1 MSPSFP
7 NKDTT
12 NSWCCCWASAWDLRR
27 ASKLSCHSPW
37 IYVWILAVTSCQGLR
52 APCHCCWAFS
62 SSFWS
67 FFLLLSIFSSFL
79 CNLTI
84 AFSSGGWL
92 FLWFL
97 AAILISSQQNIV
109 GIITATILF
118 VGFRFLDKSRIYFVW
133 WSHEFV
139 CLHSVWTFSV
149 PFPCDCCFH
158 IHFCIYPTAPAT
170 SPLTALVIFQNP
182 LHCQSTYFETA
193 SKYLPICFSCLDY
206 FLWTW
211 VYHSTPYRQQ
221 LSISPL

>member
-7 NKDTT
+7 NTDTT
-12 NSWCCCWASAWDLRR
+12 NSWWCCWASAWDLRR

-37 IYVWILAVTSCQGLR
+37 IYVRILAVTSCQGLR

-84 AFSSGGWL
+84 AFSCGGWP

-97 AAILISSQQNIV
+97 TAILISSQQNIV

-118 VGFRFLDKSRIYFVW
+118 VDFRFLDKSRIYFVW
-133 WSHEFV
+133 WSHKFV
-139 CLHSVWTFSV
+139 YVFIV
-149 PFPCDCCFH
+149 FERFPFPSRAMLSH
-158 IHFCIYPTAPAT
+158 TLLYLST
-170 SPLTALVIFQNP
+170 SPLTAPVIFQNP

-221 LSISPL
+221 LGISPL